1 MGEALFGAVA
11 CGEVRWSFSGAI
23 PRGDRVGRTMVLFP
37 EAWSLIV
44 GVRLH
49 IDGAWS
55 LTDGARLLTAGGSG
69 RVGGDFDDDPG
80 AEEPFSSTFAGNP

>member
-1 MGEALFGAVA
+1 
-11 CGEVRWSFSGAI
+11 
-23 PRGDRVGRTMVLFP
+23 MVLFP

-55 LTDGARLLTAGGSG
+55 LTDGARLPPVVAVVSAATSTTT
-69 RVGGDFDDDPG
+69 PG